1 MVKVCGTYRWKDGA
15 RFDPV
20 YYRTEHMR
28 ITRELLLPLGLQRLE
43 SDETQ
48 SAGEP
53 KPGAI
58 VASSNAY
65 FLSLAAAQAALNL
78 AGAKL
83 LVDVPNFTDINPE
96 IHVCAVT
103 RQYHAGE

>member
-1 MVKVCGTYRWKDGA
+1 MVKVCGNYRWKDGA
-15 RFDPV
+15 RFDQV

-43 SDETQ
+43 SDETL

-53 KPGAI
+53 RPGTI
-58 VASSNAY
+58 VATSNAY
-65 FLSLAAAQAALNL
+65 FLSLSAAQAALTL

-83 LVDVPNFTDINPE
+83 LVDVPNYTDIYPE
-96 IHVCAVT
+96 IHLCAVT
-103 RQYHAGE
+103 RQYLADE